1 MVWQAPIASNSPGG
15 GCILGETTESGMF
28 SGELEKWMV
37 AAFIFG
43 AVTVGMLGAGWA
55 QWLEHKRRSQAMDV
69 IKAALE
75 AGKEPPAI
83 IYEQVDK
90 AGKSKPPWSEVVI
103 FSALGFGFWI
113 AYANAEVDDKVPFL
127 VVAATMTVT
136 ALGCLALAIMRP
148 DRGGE
153 DDESE

>member
-1 MVWQAPIASNSPGG
+1 MISGG
-15 GCILGETTESGMF
+15 I
-28 SGELEKWMV
+28 EKWVV

-43 AVTVGMLGAGWA
+43 AVAVAMIGAAWA

-69 IKAALE
+69 IKAAIE

-83 IYEQVDK
+83 VYEQIKKEGQSK
-90 AGKSKPPWSEVVI
+90 APWGEVVVFTGI
-103 FSALGFGFWI
+103 GFGFWV
-113 AYANAEVDDKVPFL
+113 AYANAAADAKVQYL

-148 DRGGE
+148 DGGGK
-153 DDESE
+153 DDESA